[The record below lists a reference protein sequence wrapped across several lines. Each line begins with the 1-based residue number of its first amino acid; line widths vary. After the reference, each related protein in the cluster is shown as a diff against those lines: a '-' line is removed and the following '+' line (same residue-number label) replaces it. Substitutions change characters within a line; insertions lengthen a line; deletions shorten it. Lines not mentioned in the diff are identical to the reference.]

1 MKYFKFKEM
10 IDSNT
15 ARLRG
20 IENIPDWEE
29 IDNIKR
35 LIETVLDPLREWYGK
50 PIIVNSAYRCKA
62 LNKAVGGVDTSFHL
76 TGCAADITTGSK
88 DNNKRIFDYIK
99 DNLPYTELG
108 WENNGSWVH
117 VAYNGNNDKEI
128 FYT

>member
-1 MKYFKFKEM
+1 M